1 MIIVIIIRGLKIV
14 FCIIENMNLKKKKD
28 YNYLINI
35 TIIYFLRRK
44 ESVRLEKIEQKV
56 IK

>member
-1 MIIVIIIRGLKIV
+1 
-14 FCIIENMNLKKKKD
+14 MNLKKKKD